1 MMGLPEHEPLDPAQW
16 RQAWEQAAGAGLA
29 GVRIVACPGAP
40 RDPGPFT
47 GVTAVPFAMLCL
59 AGTIAVRTADGA
71 RFSLRPREAC
81 LWAPGT
87 WVACWHAD
95 CPRYLRAT
103 IDHDHVFAAMKD
115 HDRRRR
121 GGRLVDLYGLVV
133 PGLLDVATRGLLA
146 GLGGTAWSPATARA
160 AGELLLWAVHARLA
174 PTAVEASPG
183 TALFARLRAIAARD
197 PAPDRSAA
205 AVELGVVPET
215 VSRLCRRHGGCT
227 WLELV
232 GAARLQ
238 RVELLLRGPERLD
251 AIAVR
256 CGFASA
262 GHLIRVFRRRHGC
275 TPDAWRRLQLA

>member
-1 MMGLPEHEPLDPAQW
+1 MGLPAHEPLDPALW
-16 RQAWEQAAGAGLA
+16 RQAWEQAAGTGLA
-29 GVRIVACPGAP
+29 GVRIVACPGVP

-59 AGTIAVRTADGA
+59 AGTIDVRCADGT
-71 RFSLRPREAC
+71 RFGLRPREAC
-81 LWAPGT
+81 IWTPGT

-121 GGRLVDLYGLVV
+121 GGRLVDLYGVAV

-146 GLGGTAWSPATARA
+146 GLGATAWTPPTARA

-174 PTAVEASPG
+174 PAVAAEAG
-183 TALFARLRAIAARD
+183 AAAFLRLRAIAARD
-197 PAPDRSAA
+197 PAPDRASAA
-205 AVELGVVPET
+205 AELGVVPET

-227 WLELV
+227 WLELA
-232 GAARLQ
+232 GSARLQ
-238 RVELLLRGPERLD
+238 RAELLLRGPERLD
-251 AIAVR
+251 AIAGR

-275 TPDAWRRLQLA
+275 TPDAWRRRMLA

>member
-1 MMGLPEHEPLDPAQW
+1 MSLPQHEPLDSALW
-16 RQAWEQAAGAGLA
+16 RQAWEQAADAGLA
-29 GVRIVACPGAP
+29 GVRIVASPGVP

-47 GVTAVPFAMLCL
+47 GVTTVPFAMLCL
-59 AGTIAVRTADGA
+59 AGTIAIRTADGT

-87 WVACWHAD
+87 WVACWHVD

-133 PGLLDVATRGLLA
+133 PGMLDAATRGLLS
-146 GLGGTAWSPATARA
+146 GLGATAWTPATARA
-160 AGELLLWAVHARLA
+160 AGELLLWAVHARLTPA
-174 PTAVEASPG
+174 AAADAGAAVF
-183 TALFARLRAIAARD
+183 LRLRAIAARD
-197 PAPDRSAA
+197 PAPDRA
-205 AVELGVVPET
+205 AVAAELGVVPET
-215 VSRLCRRHGGCT
+215 VSRWCRRHGACT
-227 WLELV
+227 WLELA

-238 RVELLLRGPERLD
+238 RAELLLRGQERLD
-251 AIAVR
+251 AIAMR

-275 TPDAWRRLQLA
+275 TPDAWRQAQGI